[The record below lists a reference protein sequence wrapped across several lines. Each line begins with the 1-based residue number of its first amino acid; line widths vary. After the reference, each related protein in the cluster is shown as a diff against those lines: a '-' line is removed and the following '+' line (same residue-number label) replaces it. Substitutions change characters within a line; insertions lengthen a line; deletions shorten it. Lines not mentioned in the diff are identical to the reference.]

1 MILLS
6 SNFESAMQLVGALL
20 IFALVLVI
28 TYFTTKWVG
37 GYQKMSMRNKNL
49 QIIESLN
56 VAPNKYISLVKA
68 GEVYLVIAVGKD
80 EVTLLTQLTEEQLSE
95 VPVFDSNHGN
105 NMSGK
110 TVVAENFQEVLE
122 KVKGHFPKK

>member
-6 SNFESAMQLVGALL
+6 QTFQSAMQLIGVLL
-20 IFALVLVI
+20 VFVFVLVI
-28 TYFTTKWVG
+28 TYFTTKWLG
-37 GYQKMSMRNKNL
+37 GYQKMNMRNKNL
-49 QIIESLN
+49 QIIESLS
-56 VAPNKYISLVKA
+56 VAPNKYICLVKA
-68 GEVYLVIAVGKD
+68 GEVYLVVAVGKD

-95 VPVFDSNHGN
+95 VPVFDSSQWKA
-105 NMSGK
+105 MSGK

>member
-6 SNFESAMQLVGALL
+6 STFENAMQLIGAMLV
-20 IFALVLVI
+20 FALVLII
-28 TYFTTKWVG
+28 TYFTTRWIG

-49 QIIESLN
+49 QIIETLSI
-56 VAPNKYISLVKA
+56 APNKYICLVKT
-68 GEVYLVIAVGKD
+68 GDVYLVIAVGKD

-95 VPVFDSNHGN
+95 VPVFDSSQGN
-105 NMSGK
+105 VMSGK

>member
-6 SNFESAMQLVGALL
+6 STFENAMQLVGAFL
-20 IFALVLVI
+20 IFAVVLII

-37 GYQKMSMRNKNL
+37 GYQKISRRNKNL
-49 QIIESLN
+49 QIVESLN
-56 VAPNKYISLVKA
+56 IAPNRYICLVKA
-68 GEVYLVIAVGKD
+68 GEVYLVIAVGKE

-95 VPVFDSNHGN
+95 VPVFDSNQGN
-105 NMSGK
+105 TMSGK

>member
-6 SNFESAMQLVGALL
+6 QTFQSAMQLIGVLL
-20 IFALVLVI
+20 VFVFVLVI
-28 TYFTTKWVG
+28 TYFTTKWLG
-37 GYQKMSMRNKNL
+37 GYQKMNMRNKNL
-49 QIIESLN
+49 QIIESLS
-56 VAPNKYISLVKA
+56 VAPNKYLCLVKA
-68 GEVYLVIAVGKD
+68 GEVYLVVAIGKD

-95 VPVFDSNHGN
+95 VPVFDSSQGN
-105 NMSGK
+105 AMSGK

>member
-6 SNFESAMQLVGALL
+6 STLESAMQLIGALL
-20 IFALVLVI
+20 IFAIVLII

-37 GYQKMSMRNKNL
+37 GYQKIRMQNKNL

-56 VAPNKYISLVKA
+56 VAPNKYLCLVKA

-80 EVTLLTQLTEEQLSE
+80 EVTLLTQLTKEQLSE
-95 VPVFDSNHGN
+95 VPVFDSSQGN
-105 NMSGK
+105 TMS
-110 TVVAENFQEVLE
+110 EV
-122 KVKGHFPKK
+122 GS

>member
-6 SNFESAMQLVGALL
+6 STFESAMQLIGALL
-20 IFALVLVI
+20 IFVFVLVI

-49 QIIESLN
+49 QVIESLS
-56 VAPNKYISLVKA
+56 VAPNKYLSLIKA

-95 VPVFDSNHGN
+95 VPVFDSSQGN
-105 NMSGK
+105 TMSGK

>member
-6 SNFESAMQLVGALL
+6 STFESAMQLIGALCV
-20 IFALVLVI
+20 FAFVLVI

-37 GYQKMSMRNKNL
+37 GYQKMSMRHKNL

-56 VAPNKYISLVKA
+56 VASNKYISLVKA
-68 GEVYLVIAVGKD
+68 GEVYLVVAVGKD

-95 VPVFDSNHGN
+95 VPVFDSIQGN
-105 NMSGK
+105 AMSGK

>member
-6 SNFESAMQLVGALL
+6 SSFQNFMQLLGACV
-20 IFALVLVI
+20 IFAFVLVI
-28 TYFTTKWVG
+28 TYFTSKWVG

-56 VAPNKYISLVKA
+56 IGNNKFLCLVKA
-68 GEVYLVIAVGKD
+68 GEVYLVVAVGKD

-95 VPVFDSNHGN
+95 VPIFDSYQGN
-105 NMSGK
+105 AVSGK

-122 KVKGHFPKK
+122 KVKGHFQKK

>member
-6 SNFESAMQLVGALL
+6 STFESAMQLVGALL
-20 IFALVLVI
+20 IFAIVLVI

-37 GYQKMSMRNKNL
+37 GYQKLSMRNKNL
-49 QIIESLN
+49 QIVESLN
-56 VAPNKYISLVKA
+56 VAPNKYLCLVKA
-68 GEVYLVIAVGKD
+68 GTEYLVIAVGKD

-95 VPVFDSNHGN
+95 VPVFDSSQGN
-105 NMSGK
+105 TMSGK

>member
-6 SNFESAMQLVGALL
+6 SSLESAMQLLGAIL
-20 IFALVLVI
+20 IFAFVLAI
-28 TYFTTKWVG
+28 TYFTSKWIG
-37 GYQKMSMRNKNL
+37 GYQKLTTRNKNL
-49 QIIESLN
+49 QIIETLS
-56 VAPNKYISLVKA
+56 VAPNKYLCLVKA
-68 GEVYLVIAVGKD
+68 GEVYLVVAIGKD

-95 VPVFDSNHGN
+95 VPVFDSYQGN
-105 NMSGK
+105 TMPGK

>member
-6 SNFESAMQLVGALL
+6 STFESAMQLIGALL
-20 IFALVLVI
+20 IFAFVLVI

-37 GYQKMSMRNKNL
+37 GYQKLSMRNKNL
-49 QIIESLN
+49 QIIESLKIGN
-56 VAPNKYISLVKA
+56 NKFLCLVKA
-68 GEVYLVIAVGKD
+68 GEVYLVVAVGKD

-95 VPVFDSNHGN
+95 VPVFDSSQGN
-105 NMSGK
+105 TMSGK

>member
-6 SNFESAMQLVGALL
+6 SSFESAMQSIGAVL
-20 IFALVLVI
+20 IFAFVLVI
-28 TYFTTKWVG
+28 TYFTSKWIG

-49 QIIESLN
+49 QIVESLN
-56 VAPNKYISLVKA
+56 VAPNKYLCLIKA
-68 GEVYLVIAVGKD
+68 GEVYLVVAVGKD

-95 VPVFDSNHGN
+95 VPVFDSYQGN
-105 NMSGK
+105 TMSGK
-110 TVVAENFQEVLE
+110 TVAAGNFQEILE

>member
-6 SNFESAMQLVGALL
+6 STFESAMQLVGALL
-20 IFALVLVI
+20 IFAIVLVI

-37 GYQKMSMRNKNL
+37 GYQKLSMRNKNL

-56 VAPNKYISLVKA
+56 VAPNKYLCLVKA
-68 GEVYLVIAVGKD
+68 GTEYLVIAVGKD

-95 VPVFDSNHGN
+95 VPVFDSRQGTT
-105 NMSGK
+105 MSGK

>member
-6 SNFESAMQLVGALL
+6 STFESAMQLVGALL
-20 IFALVLVI
+20 IFAFVLVI
-28 TYFTTKWVG
+28 TYFTTRWVG
-37 GYQKMSMRNKNL
+37 GYQKLSMHNKNL

-56 VAPNKYISLVKA
+56 VAPNKYLCLVKA
-68 GEVYLVIAVGKD
+68 GTEYLVIAVGKD

-95 VPVFDSNHGN
+95 VPVFDSSQGN
-105 NMSGK
+105 AMSGK

>member
-6 SNFESAMQLVGALL
+6 SSFQNFMQLLGACV
-20 IFALVLVI
+20 IFAFVLVI
-28 TYFTTKWVG
+28 TYFTSKWVG

-49 QIIESLN
+49 QIIESLKIGN
-56 VAPNKYISLVKA
+56 NKFLCLVKA
-68 GEVYLVIAVGKD
+68 GEVYLVVAVGKD

-95 VPVFDSNHGN
+95 VPIFDSYQGN
-105 NMSGK
+105 AVSGK

-122 KVKGHFPKK
+122 KVKGHFQKK

>member
-1 MILLS
+1 MILLNS
-6 SNFESAMQLVGALL
+6 SFESAMQLLGALL
-20 IFALVLVI
+20 IFAIVLVI
-28 TYFTTKWVG
+28 TYFTTKWIG

-49 QIIESLN
+49 QIVESLS
-56 VAPNKYISLVKA
+56 VAPNKYLCLVKA

-80 EVTLLTQLTEEQLSE
+80 EVTLLTQLTKEQLSE
-95 VPVFDSNHGN
+95 VPVFDSSQGN
-105 NMSGK
+105 TMSGK

>member
-6 SNFESAMQLVGALL
+6 SSFESTMQLVGAFL
-20 IFALVLVI
+20 IFAVVLII

-37 GYQKMSMRNKNL
+37 GYQKLQARNKNL

-56 VAPNKYISLVKA
+56 VAPNKYVCLIKA
-68 GEVYLVIAVGKD
+68 GKVYLVVAVGKD
-80 EVTLLTQLTEEQLSE
+80 EVILLTQLTEEQLSE
-95 VPVFDSNHGN
+95 VPVFDSSQGN
-105 NMSGK
+105 SMSGK

>member
-1 MILLS
+1 MVLLS
-6 SNFESAMQLVGALL
+6 SSFESAMQLIGALL
-20 IFALVLVI
+20 VFAIVLII

-49 QIIESLN
+49 QIIETLS
-56 VAPNKYISLVKA
+56 VAPNKYVCLVKA

-95 VPVFDSNHGN
+95 VPVFDSSQGN
-105 NMSGK
+105 VMSGK